1 MNAPVT
7 LSTLQAMRARDE
19 KIAVLTCYDA
29 SFARV
34 LDDAGV
40 DVLLVGDSLGMV
52 IQGRASTL
60 PVKLAEMS
68 YHTRCVATGTTR
80 AFIITDL
87 PFASYQSSPEQA
99 FNSAAKLLAAGAHM
113 VKLEGGA
120 VMADTVAFLTQRGI
134 PVCAH
139 LGLLPQSVNQLGG
152 YKVQGRDE
160 TSAAQLLVDAV
171 ALQMAGAGLLLLE
184 AIPATLARQVTE
196 TVSIPTIGIGAGVD
210 CSGQV
215 LVLYDALG
223 LYPKP
228 PKFSKNFLLDA
239 GSLSDAAR
247 AYVEAVKDRSFPAL
261 EHTF

>member
-1 MNAPVT
+1 M
-7 LSTLQAMRARDE
+7 
-19 KIAVLTCYDA
+19 KI
-29 SFARV
+29 
-34 LDDAGV
+34 
-40 DVLLVGDSLGMV
+40 LL
-52 IQGRASTL
+52 I
-60 PVKLAEMS
+60 
-68 YHTRCVATGTTR
+68 
-80 AFIITDL
+80 
-87 PFASYQSSPEQA
+87 
-99 FNSAAKLLAAGAHM
+99 
-113 VKLEGGA
+113 
-120 VMADTVAFLTQRGI
+120 
-134 PVCAH
+134 
-139 LGLLPQSVNQLGG
+139 
-152 YKVQGRDE
+152 
-160 TSAAQLLVDAV
+160 
-171 ALQMAGAGLLLLE
+171 AGAGMLLLE